1 MILFPGEYLVRIY
14 REREG
19 NSGRLR
25 FFQMIN
31 YYQMRLSLLSLLFA
45 MISSLV
51 AEDRAKFRTDENRD
65 KSLEWFQ
72 PVRGEFPPKDSAHY
86 ISGELIGVDHP
97 ERILKIRVDRND
109 SQSRALM
116 DYPLTATM
124 IPCGTVSSHNQP
136 ASLQDIPIGTHVHG
150 WFFER
155 PSGEEKHWGERNG
168 KPHNKDEIRAS
179 PEVDFT
185 RCLRIEDDFTYH
197 TRRKEIWKIEKVEL
211 QKKKLTAILMK
222 DGKPSGEAK
231 TYDLQSSTVV
241 YQGKGFASQ
250 ESIAPG
256 QLVQMN
262 LTWATLFGPGRV
274 LEIWLDQVS
283 RDLASARQL
292 KRHHDHIRERGIP
305 GWIMAV
311 DDQKQIV
318 TVTFFDGI
326 DEGLLK
332 DLDVI
337 VEAALGWP
345 TSGGAKDDLKPKG
358 TLAVARDC
366 LMTYDIVNDRKG
378 GNILAK
384 RKVPSLPGSSGV
396 KIEVQCGMLLEGFR
410 PSNVVRFFPA
420 CWPIGGVPREETFFG
435 RE

>member
-1 MILFPGEYLVRIY
+1 
-14 REREG
+14 
-19 NSGRLR
+19 
-25 FFQMIN
+25 MIN
-31 YYQMRLSLLSLLFA
+31 NDHMRFTLFHFLFA
-45 MISSLV
+45 MITSV
-51 AEDRAKFRTDENRD
+51 VTEGQVKFRTDENGN

-72 PVRGEFPPKDSAHY
+72 PVRGEFPPEGSAHY

-97 ERILKIRVDRND
+97 ERVLKIRVDRDD

-116 DYPLTATM
+116 DYPVTATM
-124 IPCGTVSSHNQP
+124 IPCGTVSYNNQP
-136 ASLQDIPIGTHVHG
+136 ATLQDIPIGTHVHG

-155 PSGEEKHWGERNG
+155 PAGEEKHWGERNG

-197 TRRKEIWKIEKVEL
+197 ARRKQIWKVDKVEL
-211 QKKKLTAILMK
+211 EKRKLSATLMK
-222 DGKPSGEAK
+222 DGKSSGEAK
-231 TYDLQSSTVV
+231 VFDLQASTVV
-241 YQGKGFASQ
+241 YHGKGFGSQ
-250 ESIAPG
+250 QSIAPG

-274 LEIWLDQVS
+274 FEVWLDQES
-283 RDLASARQL
+283 CDLASARQL

-305 GWIMAV
+305 GWVMAV
-311 DDQKQIV
+311 DDKKQVV
-318 TVTFFDGI
+318 TMTFFDGI
-326 DEGLLK
+326 DEGLFK

-337 VEAALGWP
+337 VEAPLGWP

-384 RKVPSLPGSSGV
+384 RKVPALPGSSGLQ
-396 KIEVQCGMLLEGFR
+396 IEVQCGMLLEGFR
-410 PSNVVRFFPA
+410 PGNVVRFFPA
-420 CWPIGGVPREETFFG
+420 CWPVVGVPREETFFG